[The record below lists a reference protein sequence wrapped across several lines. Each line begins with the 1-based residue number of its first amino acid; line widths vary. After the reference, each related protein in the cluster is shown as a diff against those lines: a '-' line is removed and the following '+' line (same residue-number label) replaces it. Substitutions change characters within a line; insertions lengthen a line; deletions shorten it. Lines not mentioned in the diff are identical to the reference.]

1 MTYYADVKTL
11 AFLGGCN
18 ELYTHLQTT
27 PIQEGFCN
35 SLTNPMTPLI
45 WFHITNDW
53 ELAKKLKRQSA
64 SLGFSCK
71 IQKQYTL
78 PAKKKGKV
86 IFKKYKGLNWDKY
99 GSLDWNTAM
108 IEIAQYPRTRR

>member
-1 MTYYADVKTL
+1 MTYYTDVKTL
-11 AFLGGCN
+11 AFVGGCK
-18 ELYTHLQTT
+18 ELYTHLQTSK
-27 PIQEGFCN
+27 IEEGFCN
-35 SLTNPMTPLI
+35 SLTHPMTPLI
-45 WFHITNDW
+45 WFHIPNDW
-53 ELAKKLKRQSA
+53 ELAKTLKRQSA

-78 PAKKKGKV
+78 PAKKKGAV
-86 IFKKYKGLNWDKY
+86 IYKKYKGLNWDKY